1 MIYGYLVYAI
11 GVRYRNETLVLYT
24 KSVNNPLAYYA
35 VRSPR
40 IP

>member
-1 MIYGYLVYAI
+1 MIYGHFVDTI

-35 VRSPR
+35 VCSPR